1 MEEQE
6 GRKREEEQ
14 GKRRGGEG
22 RGGKE
27 RGMEGYA
34 TANENP
40 GYRSTALA
48 LFVQYEKKICW
59 HGTSGQRDIMK
70 T

>member
-1 MEEQE
+1 
-6 GRKREEEQ
+6 
-14 GKRRGGEG
+14 
-22 RGGKE
+22 
-27 RGMEGYA
+27 MEGYA

-48 LFVQYEKKICW
+48 LFVQYEKKYV
-59 HGTSGQRDIMK
+59 GTGHRDNG